1 MIIIVG
7 ESGARVHPAAF
18 LLPQGTPPEAPLED
32 YLTSVGESERRTRLD
47 FLREL
52 PPPPRRAHA
61 RSSEDRTRVVITS
74 PVAERK
80 IPGRG

>member
-52 PPPPRRAHA
+52 PPP
-61 RSSEDRTRVVITS
+61 
-74 PVAERK
+74 AEPTLEARK
-80 IPGRG
+80 IERVW